1 MARSAQ
7 GFRHWG
13 GFLVSGGTA
22 AVIDAGITSGL
33 VHWAGLDPFSARIV
47 GILVAMVAAWLLHR
61 RLTFDMAA
69 APSLRE
75 FGRFA
80 AVAASANLLNYAIYA
95 AILLTWPATLPALAV
110 IIATGIAALFSYV
123 GFRLGVFREPP
134 PPV

>member
-22 AVIDAGITSGL
+22 AVVDASITSGM

-61 RLTFDMAA
+61 RLTFDVAA

-95 AILLTWPATLPALAV
+95 AILLAWPATLPALAV
-110 IIATGIAALFSYV
+110 IIATGIAAVFSYL

>member
-33 VHWAGLDPFSARIV
+33 VHGVGLDPFSARIV
-47 GILVAMVAAWLLHR
+47 SILIAMVAAWFLHR
-61 RLTFDMAA
+61 RLTFNVAA

-80 AVAASANLLNYAIYA
+80 TVAASANLLNYAIYA
-95 AILLTWPATLPALAV
+95 AILLAWPGTLPALAV
-110 IIATGIAALFSYV
+110 IIATGIAAVFSYV